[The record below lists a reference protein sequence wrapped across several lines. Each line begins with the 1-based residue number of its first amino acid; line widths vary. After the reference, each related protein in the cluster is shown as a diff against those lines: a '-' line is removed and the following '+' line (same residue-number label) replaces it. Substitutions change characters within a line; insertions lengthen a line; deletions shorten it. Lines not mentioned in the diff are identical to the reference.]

1 MAHVHSPRENSHRRA
16 TPRQARSKKTVERI
30 LESAIDVLTEHGLQ
44 AFNTNL
50 VSQVAGVN
58 VATLY
63 HYFPDKNSIL
73 LELIERSEQDRTEFL
88 GTHLRAVRAA
98 DDLDDWAVQMGAA
111 VRELRRRQPASTV
124 LRRSCRSVPELLVV
138 EQTANERAADVLRDG
153 LCDRF
158 PHLSRQRAHAAS
170 RTIVQMTSALIDYTT
185 DHPRSSAAMVSE
197 FESLLR
203 VYLHAMGTEAG
214 NQR

>member
-1 MAHVHSPRENSHRRA
+1 VHSPRANSHRRA

-30 LESAIDVLTEHGLQ
+30 LESAIEVLTEHGLQ

-73 LELIERSEQDRTEFL
+73 LELIERSEQDLTEYL
-88 GTHLRAVRAA
+88 VNHLRAVRVA
-98 DDLDDWAVQMGAA
+98 DDLDDWAGQMGAA
-111 VRELRRRQPASTV
+111 LRELRRRQPERSV
-124 LRRSCRSVPELLVV
+124 LRRACRAVPELLVV

-153 LCDRF
+153 LCERF

-170 RTIVQMTSALIDYTT
+170 RTVVQTTNALLDYTT
-185 DHPRSSAAMVSE
+185 EHPRSAAIISE
-197 FESLLR
+197 FESMLSG
-203 VYLHAMGTEAG
+203 YLHALGAEA
-214 NQR
+214 RSRR

>member
-1 MAHVHSPRENSHRRA
+1 VHSPRANSHRRA

-30 LESAIDVLTEHGLQ
+30 LESAIEVLDEHGLQ

-58 VATLY
+58 GATLY

-88 GTHLRAVRAA
+88 GSHLRAVRGA
-98 DDLDDWAVQMGAA
+98 DDLSDWAGQMGAA
-111 VRELRRRQPASTV
+111 VREWRRRQPASTV
-124 LRRSCRSVPELLVV
+124 LRRSCRAVPELLVV
-138 EQTANERAADVLRDG
+138 EQTANEQAAEVLRDG